1 MEKIKVKVDW
11 CDKNYAAVTED
22 DRLFGMV
29 IVTAKT
35 YSALLGNLRKA
46 VEEHVQEETD
56 YAFPSWLTEGHF
68 DFSIELG
75 TAALLKKSE
84 QYTTLVALARESGIS
99 KVLLSHYANG
109 QKKPS
114 IMQRK
119 RICNGLHRIAHA
131 LNDIPNE

>member
-22 DRLFGMV
+22 DRLCGMV

-35 YSALLGNLRKA
+35 YDALLDSLRKA
-46 VEEHVQEETD
+46 IEEHVAEETD
-56 YAFPSWLTEGHF
+56 YAFPDWLAEGRF
-68 DFSIELG
+68 DFSVELG
-75 TAALLKKSE
+75 TAALLKQSE
-84 QYTTLVALARESGIS
+84 QYTTLVAIARESGIS
-99 KVLLSHYANG
+99 KALLSHYANG
-109 QKKPS
+109 LKKPS

-119 RICNGLHRIAHA
+119 RICNGLRRIAHA